1 MRVTKN
7 NLLTDSNK
15 KSRHTGRVSH
25 VYHMIWVFQFLS
37 HSGLKFVQKT
47 NYKKLYEG
55 IRFFKLDR
63 KMAKQQIAIS
73 KNSRTIL
80 WTIPSGLFIYFLTKL
95 VSSTLRTIVVK
106 LLHSPTCSV

>member
-15 KSRHTGRVSH
+15 KSRHTGRVSY
-25 VYHMIWVFQFLS
+25 VYHVIWVFQFLS
-37 HSGLKFVQKT
+37 HSSLKFVQKT

-63 KMAKQQIAIS
+63 KMA
-73 KNSRTIL
+73 NSHIKKFSHDFEDQPLRIVY
-80 WTIPSGLFIYFLTKL
+80 LFFN
-95 VSSTLRTIVVK
+95 
-106 LLHSPTCSV
+106 